1 MVCLRVRLNLT
12 SKIWWR
18 DSNPE
23 QTTRR
28 HTRASVFFI
37 VASLAFTCSMVAQ
50 AGQPSGWPVP
60 L

>member
-1 MVCLRVRLNLT
+1 MIYLRVGLNLT

-23 QTTRR
+23 QTKRR

-37 VASLAFTCSMVAQ
+37 VASLTIPSMVAQ

-60 L
+60 F